1 MMLEEMLGKLPK
13 LVAVMGEKWLWQ
25 NRAWAEP
32 FIGQRLAW
40 YDQLEGDLRGREK
53 ITGTTPLIE
62 RYSVRD
68 AGPSDPPEVS
78 DAEGVAP

>member
-1 MMLEEMLGKLPK
+1 
-13 LVAVMGEKWLWQ
+13 MGRIPLTGLDRLNYCSRVLRK
-25 NRAWAEP
+25 RA
-32 FIGQRLAW
+32 
-40 YDQLEGDLRGREK
+40 EGEVRAREK

-68 AGPSDPPEVS
+68 AAPSDPPEVS